1 MGVVVWLQTCLSGVT
16 FINESHEVPTGKL
29 FLLLLLSL
37 FLSLSLSHDLCSRT
51 HKCTLSSS
59 HTQILSLSFFI
70 PESSFSFIRWKS
82 FRGTKSSSQS
92 SSKTRTRRIRCL
104 GKKKFDLETGKNSSV
119 EPKISS
125 EGDFFR

>member
-1 MGVVVWLQTCLSGVT
+1 MGVVVWLQNCLSGVT

-59 HTQILSLSFFI
+59 HTQIHSLSLILHTRVKFQLHSLEVI
-70 PESSFSFIRWKS
+70 PWH
-82 FRGTKSSSQS
+82 
-92 SSKTRTRRIRCL
+92 
-104 GKKKFDLETGKNSSV
+104 KKLEPVELENSDETNPLPGEKKV
-119 EPKISS
+119 
-125 EGDFFR
+125 